1 MNKELNNALIKKIS
15 YHDGEILEIKYIDN
29 KLILKFID
37 GWNVG
42 QVNELIF
49 INGKENSKYDLVNR
63 CIYQLDDLV
72 SFTKNR
78 WDMSLLVWM
87 KESSGALL
95 EKVNFEASDIVTKV
109 YDNDILSEEQALS
122 DLDITYYE

>member
-1 MNKELNNALIKKIS
+1 VNRELENALINKIS

-29 KLILKFID
+29 NLLLKFSD

-49 INGKENSKYDLVNR
+49 VNGKENSKYDLVDR

-72 SFTKNR
+72 SFTKNS

-87 KESSGALL
+87 KEHSGALL
-95 EKVNFEASDIVTKV
+95 EKVSFKATDIITRI
-109 YDNDILSEEQALS
+109 YDNDILIEEQSLS
-122 DLDITYYE
+122 DLDIEYYE

>member
-1 MNKELNNALIKKIS
+1 MNNVLTNSLIKELN
-15 YHDGEILEIKYIDN
+15 YHDGEVLEIKYIDN
-29 KLILKFID
+29 NLLLKFID

-72 SFTKNR
+72 SFEKNH
-78 WDMSLLVWM
+78 WIMSLLIWM
-87 KESSGALL
+87 NESSNSLL
-95 EKVNFEASDIVTKV
+95 EKVDFEATDIITNI
-109 YDNDILSEEQALS
+109 YENDVLIDSQSLS
-122 DLDITYYE
+122 DLYIESDN

>member
-1 MNKELNNALIKKIS
+1 MNKELENALIKKIS

-29 KLILKFID
+29 NLILKFTD

-49 INGKENSKYDLVNR
+49 VNGKENSEYDLVDR

-72 SFTKNR
+72 SFAKNK

-87 KESSGALL
+87 KETSGMLL
-95 EKVNFEASDIVTKV
+95 EKVNFEATDIITKI
-109 YDNDILSEEQALS
+109 YDNNVLVEEQSLS